1 MLIKKRTLWFFL
13 QKKSA
18 THLVVI
24 KELLFVHVGLP
35 NLFTF
40 YWLSGGE
47 RWHSALQA
55 SALTRSKGWGNNVQS
70 F

>member
-1 MLIKKRTLWFFL
+1 MLTKKRTHRFFP
-13 QKKSA
+13 QKKFA

-24 KELLFVHVGLP
+24 KQLLFAHVGLP

-47 RWHSALQA
+47 GWHSALQA
-55 SALTRSKGWGNNVQS
+55 SAVTRSKGWSSNVQS
-70 F
+70 L

>member
-1 MLIKKRTLWFFL
+1 MLIKKRTHRFFP
-13 QKKSA
+13 KKKLVM
-18 THLVVI
+18 HLVVI
-24 KELLFVHVGLP
+24 RQLLFVHVGLP

-55 SALTRSKGWGNNVQS
+55 SDLHYKKQGIGQEM
-70 F
+70 